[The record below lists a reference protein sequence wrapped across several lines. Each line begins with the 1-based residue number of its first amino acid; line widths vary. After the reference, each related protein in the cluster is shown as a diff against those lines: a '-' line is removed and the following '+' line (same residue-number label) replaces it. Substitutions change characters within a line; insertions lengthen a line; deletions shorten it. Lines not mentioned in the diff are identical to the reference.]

1 MGVLTGILPIGAY
14 VPTVIPAALG
24 NTVLVQAQIDILV
37 ALIPDPDVA
46 PAQSGGGMLDEMTPV
61 AAAHL
66 RVELA
71 ALRATFSDA

>member
-1 MGVLTGILPIGAY
+1 MSNLTGITVLGGY

-24 NTVLVQAQIDILV
+24 NTALVQAEIDKLI
-37 ALIPDPDVA
+37 ALIPPVDA

-66 RVELA
+66 LVELT
-71 ALRATFSDA
+71 ALRNTFSDA